1 MCFGSGCVPKAM
13 KRPAAASRLA
23 TEDGAATK
31 VSRKIEVAK
40 ATKTNSPEIVVTN
53 WSHGKIDPTYAIME
67 NFKSLASNLKI
78 RNTGKKTLSF
88 GTVHFGMDPMGSLPP
103 AEDGFEFVHVVAVTN
118 MTDAVLFSKRRP
130 RHIFTSFEDRRCLRH
145 NMQECKCEDLDIV
158 LVNAMGGL
166 KNPDDA
172 VLSLGM
178 FTRLLCR
185 FRSPC
190 NFTST

>member
-1 MCFGSGCVPKAM
+1 M

-40 ATKTNSPEIVVTN
+40 ATKTNSAEIVVTN

-67 NFKSLASNLKI
+67 NFKWLASIIWHGRKRVRI
-78 RNTGKKTLSF
+78 GKTTLSF